1 MTDPSAVTARMQS
14 VWSAGDFAAVGSMIA
29 IVSETLCETVE
40 LQAGRDVLDV
50 ATGSG
55 NTAIAA
61 ARRLTKVTGLDFVPS
76 LLERGRMRASAKGV
90 SVTFVEGDAQSLPFS
105 DDSFDVVLSTF
116 GVMFA
121 PDQMLAA
128 SEMLRVL
135 RPGGVIGMSNWVPEG
150 AIDDLFR
157 TTSKH
162 NPPPPGLTPAVA
174 WGAADRLRELFPGA
188 SVSLVPR
195 TVRIVMPSPA
205 AWLDHFRRYFG
216 PIVKAYEAVG
226 PEGEVAL
233 TVDLLALLDRNN
245 TASDGT
251 LVFPQQYVDV
261 VVRP

>member
-1 MTDPSAVTARMQS
+1 MTDLSAVTARMQS
-14 VWSAGDFAAVGSMIA
+14 VWSAGDFAAVGSMIT

-61 ARRLTKVTGLDFVPS
+61 ARRFTRVTGLDFVPS
-76 LLERGRMRASAKGV
+76 LLERGRMRASAEGV
-90 SVTFVEGDAQSLPFS
+90 SVTFVEGDAQSLPFP
-105 DDSFDVVLSTF
+105 DDSFDVLLSTF

-121 PDQMLAA
+121 PDQALAA

-135 RPGGVIGMSNWVPEG
+135 RPGGVIGMANWVPEG
-150 AIDDLFR
+150 AIGELFR
-157 TTSKH
+157 IASKH
-162 NPPPPGLTPAVA
+162 NPPPPGLMPAVA
-174 WGAADRLRELFPGA
+174 WGATDRLSELFPGA
-188 SVSLVPR
+188 SLSLAPR
-195 TVRIVMPSPA
+195 TLRIVMPSPA

-216 PIVKAYEAVG
+216 PIVKAYEAIG
-226 PEGEVAL
+226 PEGEDAL
-233 TVDLLALLDRNN
+233 TADLMAFLDRNN

-251 LVFPQQYVDV
+251 LVFPQGYVDV